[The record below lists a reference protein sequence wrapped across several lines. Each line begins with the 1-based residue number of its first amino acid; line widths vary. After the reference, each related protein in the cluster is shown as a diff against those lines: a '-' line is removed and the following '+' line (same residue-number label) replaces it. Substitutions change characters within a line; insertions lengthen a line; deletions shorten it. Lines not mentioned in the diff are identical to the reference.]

1 MSKNCLF
8 DNKKVCTDCGECN
21 TCDIVDGKICDNCGK
36 CLEFEGIDTKATRL
50 SDLMEKQEGAE
61 DIIKD
66 IESNYDE
73 DVENSELFDDYK
85 DEEGMDIMDNEEN
98 WVYID
103 DLDDVSEIL
112 NDPSLRSKAVDECYP
127 GLLKFKSKE

>member
-50 SDLMEKQEGAE
+50 SDLIEKQESAE
-61 DIIKD
+61 DMI
-66 IESNYDE
+66 NDE
-73 DVENSELFDDYK
+73 DVETSELFDDYK

-112 NDPSLRSKAVDECYP
+112 KDPSLRSKAIDECYP